1 MLEWLIFFPISVLLG
16 LKLYELNTKLVWAYR
31 HGANYTEELLI
42 AVKRWNKSGFNREE
56 LYEVM
61 ERYGRTWHISEWP
74 ITRILLRLPSPLK
87 EYVVDWL
94 FRLPTLMFAQII
106 LVIFASNKVVLLLSV
121 FLLWIALWIEVLH
134 IMVNRFTMG
143 YVEGSFART
152 VSFRLLPY
160 PDPEPQ
166 ELNPPRRKL
175 IRNFAKL
182 FASLLILVIVG
193 YSGIYVGLNTILA
206 PNPAFSGLN
215 QGWFA
220 PLDLLYFSV
229 VTLATVGYGD
239 ITPDKHAVIVR
250 LAVASQIMMGFLLV
264 VFLLTAFS
272 LTVEPEES
280 SDEGSDKNQKGNHG
294 EGAT

>member
-1 MLEWLIFFPISVLLG
+1 MCEWLIFFPTFVLLA
-16 LKLYELNTKLVWAYR
+16 LKLYELSAKLIWAYR
-31 HGANYTEELLI
+31 HGAKYTEELLI
-42 AVKRWNKSGFNREE
+42 AVKRWERSGFNRVE
-56 LYEVM
+56 LYEIM
-61 ERYGRTWHISEWP
+61 ERDSRRWHISEWP
-74 ITRILLRLPSPLK
+74 ITRFFLRLPSPIK
-87 EYVVDWL
+87 ECIVDWV
-94 FRLPTLMFAQII
+94 FRFPTLMVAQIA
-106 LVIFASNKVVLLLSV
+106 LVIFASNKIILSLSV
-121 FLLWIALWIEVLH
+121 SILWIALWIEVLH

-143 YVEGSFART
+143 YVEGSFARS

-160 PDPEPQ
+160 PDPEFQ
-166 ELNPPRRKL
+166 ELNPPRRVL

-193 YSGIYVGLNTILA
+193 YSGIYVGLNTIFA
-206 PNPAFSGLN
+206 PSPAFSGLN
-215 QGWFA
+215 PGWLA

-272 LTVEPEES
+272 LTVESDES
-280 SDEGSDKNQKGNHG
+280 SDEKRN
-294 EGAT
+294 